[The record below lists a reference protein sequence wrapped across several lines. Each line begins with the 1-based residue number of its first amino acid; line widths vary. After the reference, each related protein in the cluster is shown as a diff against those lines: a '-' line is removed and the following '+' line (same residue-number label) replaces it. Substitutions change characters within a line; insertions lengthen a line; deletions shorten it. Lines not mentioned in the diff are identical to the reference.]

1 MSIRPLYIA
10 LFLAL
15 NFSAGKSWGVEFNTH
30 ILDAEDRKNVDLSA
44 FSQDGF
50 VAPGDYLLDILLNGR
65 LIKEQQIIHF
75 NPASSG
81 TGSYACL
88 EEPLIVS
95 LALKND
101 VQEKL
106 IPHSGTTCFNL
117 STADSRVVYSA
128 DDQSLSIT
136 VPQAWLQYQDENWI
150 PPQQWDQGVNGFIL
164 DYNLLAGRFMPQQ
177 GSVSSNYSLYGTTG
191 LNIGAWRLRS
201 DYQYQVNQSGVQ
213 SQSDL
218 TFPQTYL
225 FRPLPSI
232 SSRLVMGQTF
242 LNSDIFDSFRFSGVA
257 LSSDDRMLPP
267 SLRGYAP
274 QISGIAHSHAQ
285 VTVSQNGRII
295 WQSQVPAGP
304 FVIPD
309 LSETVRGNLDVT
321 VREDNGQVQTWQV
334 NTASV
339 PFLARKGNI
348 RYKTAAGKPLYG
360 GSSHTTTPVF
370 SMGEVTWGAF
380 NDTSLYGGL
389 IATGGAY
396 QALALG
402 VGQNMGMLGA
412 ASFDVTRS
420 SAQVRNESRQ
430 TGYSYRFNYAKT
442 FDKTGSS
449 IAFAGY
455 RFSEKTFMS
464 MNRFLDRENGYTGSY
479 AEKQSYVLTLSQAIH
494 PLNMSLMLSM
504 SHQNYWDTGSNDNYT
519 LTLNKPFSI
528 GPFQGATASLSV
540 GRTRSMNEEQE
551 NQVFLSVT
559 LPFGLN
565 RQLSYALQHDSNGRM
580 NQTATLYNQ
589 PSPDMSW
596 NISAGTQRDEGQG
609 QSGLFRGDVQKTTP
623 YGQGYVGLS
632 MQGGQYKNLSA
643 SWYGSFTATQ
653 QGAAFHQNIAGNE
666 PRLMVDTG
674 DVAGVPV
681 DGGNGITNRLGVT
694 VVQAGS
700 SYEQS
705 DTTVDVTQ
713 LPADVSVTDDVIS
726 KVLTEGAI
734 GYRKISASKG
744 GQMVATIRMVNG
756 HYPPFGTVVKNNKGK
771 TLGMIGDQ
779 GFTWLSGLTAE
790 DRKTLKITWTGGQCT
805 PDLPE
810 ENGLQAGVLLIP
822 CR

>member
-75 NPASSG
+75 KPSSSG

-117 STADSRVVYSA
+117 NTADSRVVYSA

-201 DYQYQVNQSGVQ
+201 DYQYQVNQSGAQ

-232 SSRLVMGQTF
+232 SSRLVIGQTF

-494 PLNMSLMLSM
+494 PLDMSLMLSM

-559 LPFGLN
+559 LPFGMN

-623 YGQGYVGLS
+623 YGQGDVGLS
-632 MQGGQYKNLSA
+632 MQSGQYKNLSA
-643 SWYGSFTATQ
+643 SWYGSFTATG

-790 DRKTLKITWTGGQCT
+790 DRKTLKITWTGGHCT